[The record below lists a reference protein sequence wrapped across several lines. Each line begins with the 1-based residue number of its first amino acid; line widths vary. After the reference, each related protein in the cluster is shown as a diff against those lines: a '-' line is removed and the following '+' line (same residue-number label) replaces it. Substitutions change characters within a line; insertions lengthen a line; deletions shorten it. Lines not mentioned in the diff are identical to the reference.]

1 MAGSL
6 TRGERRRLSIVLAI
20 AASVI
25 ALAGCGQSRIEAYCS
40 YGAVSE
46 AQLQSCIE
54 HVTEADIDS
63 RSTNA
68 ADYARGE
75 LDKCLYDAGPFCEPR

>member
-1 MAGSL
+1 MAVREVCYIISRPAQFLGFLLVL
-6 TRGERRRLSIVLAI
+6 TLA
-20 AASVI
+20 A
-25 ALAGCGQSRIEAYCS
+25 CGQSRVETYCS

-46 AQLQSCIE
+46 AQLQGCIE
-54 HVTEADIDS
+54 HVTEADIDN

-75 LDKCLYDAGPFCEPR
+75 LDNCLYDSGPYCEPR

>member
-1 MAGSL
+1 MALQRLRIAGLGLALSL
-6 TRGERRRLSIVLAI
+6 ALLAI
-20 AASVI
+20 V
-25 ALAGCGQSRIEAYCS
+25 LAGCGQSRIEAYCS

-46 AQLQSCIE
+46 TQLQGCIE
-54 HVTEADIDS
+54 HVTEADIDG

-75 LDKCLYDAGPFCEPR
+75 LDKCLYDSGPFCEPR